1 MREGLAS
8 ILIFGVFAA
17 SFILK
22 EAFIM
27 QIFRRRGGYG
37 KKACTVK
44 FS

>member
-8 ILIFGVFAA
+8 ILVFGVFAA

-27 QIFRRRGGYG
+27 QTFRLGRWLR
-37 KKACTVK
+37 KENLHADI
-44 FS
+44 